1 MAALSRS
8 RWAGVR
14 VRTTAVA
21 VLAVGVAVLLASA
34 ALLGLL
40 RSDLQRNVDA
50 VLTQQ
55 AQTLEGA
62 LQVEPVATVR
72 LTARLGDSN
81 VEQLIGPDG
90 VVLAASPE
98 IAGEP
103 VLVTQLPPSGA
114 RQVRTARLALDPD
127 AHYRLLALGTR
138 DSTGRA
144 VTIVVAQNLD
154 IAERST
160 RLTARLLAIIGPLLL
175 LVVAATTY
183 LMTGRALQP
192 VGAMRRQV
200 QAIDAQS
207 LDERV
212 SLPTARDEVWELART
227 LNVMLT
233 RLEASALAQQQF
245 VSDASHE
252 LRSPLAAIR
261 TTVEV
266 AVAHPE
272 SGDWE
277 SAAAIVLEECGRVEQ
292 LVTDLLLLATS
303 DERGVALRSVDVD
316 LEEVVAGE
324 VDRVRRERGGQ
335 VSFHGEPLRM
345 SGDAALLRRLVHNVV
360 DNAGRHATSS
370 VTVSLLLR
378 DGQAMI
384 DVQDDGPGI
393 APEDR
398 DRVFERFVRLDS
410 SRSRSW
416 GGSGLGLAIA
426 RQLVEAHGGSIE
438 FVDVADGAC
447 CRILLP
453 VV

>member
-34 ALLGLL
+34 ALLALL

-62 LQVEPVATVR
+62 LQVEPIATVR

-90 VVLAASPE
+90 AVLAASPE
-98 IAGEP
+98 IAGEGA
-103 VLVTQLPPSGA
+103 LVTQLPPSGA
-114 RQVRTARLALDPD
+114 RQVRTARLGLDPD

-138 DSTGRA
+138 DSSGRP

-154 IAERST
+154 IAERSA
-160 RLTARLLAIIGPLLL
+160 RLTGRLLAIIGPLLL

-212 SLPTARDEVWELART
+212 SLPIARDEVWELART

-272 SGDWE
+272 SGDWQ
-277 SAAAIVLEECGRVEQ
+277 SVAAIVLEECGRVEQ

-303 DERGVALRSVDVD
+303 DERGVALRSVEVD

-324 VDRVRRERGGQ
+324 VDRVRRERSVQ
-335 VSFHGEPLRM
+335 VSVHGEPVRM
-345 SGDAALLRRLVHNVV
+345 SGDAARLRRLVHNVV
-360 DNAGRHATSS
+360 DNAGRHARSS
-370 VTVSLLLR
+370 VTVSLVRR
-378 DGQAMI
+378 DNQAVI

-398 DRVFERFVRLDS
+398 ERVFERFVRLDS

-426 RQLVEAHGGSIE
+426 RQLVEAHGGSIA
-438 FVDVADGAC
+438 FVDADTGAC
-447 CRILLP
+447 CRIVLP
-453 VV
+453 VA